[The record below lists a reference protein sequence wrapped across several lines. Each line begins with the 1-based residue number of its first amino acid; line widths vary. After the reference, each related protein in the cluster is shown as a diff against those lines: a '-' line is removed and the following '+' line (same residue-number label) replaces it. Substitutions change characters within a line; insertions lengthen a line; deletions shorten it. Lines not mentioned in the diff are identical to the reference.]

1 MANEKHVGK
10 TKDGARCV
18 VLWRTVPNEIDSCL
32 ITETNRLP
40 GGYHDRLMELV
51 ESDEGQQSDEL
62 SDLLSRRFFA
72 DGTNVL
78 NTLHGGGYIR
88 KLRTTDVFLTPNS
101 KTSVL
106 LQEVNAYLMKDKV
119 KPSDLTKD
127 AEVVELPP
135 VNVGQATPRDEAD
148 KLMAEAVQL
157 EARAEELKLKA
168 FALAPELKV
177 RRRGRPPK
185 SK

>member
-1 MANEKHVGK
+1 MANVKHVGK

-18 VLWRTVPNEIDSCL
+18 VLWRTVPNEADFCL
-32 ITETNRLP
+32 VTETNRLP

-51 ESDEGQQSDEL
+51 ESEEGQQSGEL

-72 DGTNVL
+72 DGANVL
-78 NTLHGGGYIR
+78 NALHGGGYIR

-101 KTSVL
+101 KTSVAL
-106 LQEVNAYLMKDKV
+106 NEVNAYLLKDKV
-119 KPSDLTKD
+119 KPADLAQG

-135 VNVGQATPRDEAD
+135 VNASEATPRDEAD
-148 KLMAEAVQL
+148 KLLAEAAQL
-157 EARAEELKLKA
+157 EARANDLKLKA
-168 FALAPELKV
+168 YALAPELKV

-185 SK
+185 SQ

>member
-1 MANEKHVGK
+1 MLNMKHVAK
-10 TKDGARCV
+10 TRDGARCV
-18 VLWRTVPNEIDSCL
+18 VLWRTVPNDPENCL

-51 ESDEGQQSDEL
+51 ESDEGQQSNEL

-88 KLRTTDVFLTPNS
+88 KVATRDVFLTPNT
-101 KTSVL
+101 KTSVPL
-106 LQEVNAYLMKDKV
+106 SEVNGYLLKDKV
-119 KPSDLTKD
+119 KPVDVAGGNL
-127 AEVVELPP
+127 VELPP
-135 VNVGQATPRDEAD
+135 VAAQVETDKDRAA
-148 KLMAEAVQL
+148 KLMAEARQL
-157 EARAEELKLKA
+157 ESRAEELKLQA

-177 RRRGRPPK
+177 RRRGRPAK
-185 SK
+185 SQ